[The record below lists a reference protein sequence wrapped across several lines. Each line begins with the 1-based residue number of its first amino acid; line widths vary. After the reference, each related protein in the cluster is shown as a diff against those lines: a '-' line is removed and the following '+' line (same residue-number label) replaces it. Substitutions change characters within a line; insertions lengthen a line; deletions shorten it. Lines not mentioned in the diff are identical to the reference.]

1 MNDEIH
7 KSALR
12 SGRIKSALFLMLVG
26 LPLAGFLLGVMA
38 VPVQLFD
45 LPGASTGVGTKV
57 FGAGFVFALF
67 SFLGSA
73 PVAMLA
79 IAIGGIFLARG
90 NVIALRSL
98 LLALAITL
106 AVCGLV
112 LSILTGALVRLSNIP
127 GVLAAFVSV
136 AIPLL
141 ASAAICWR
149 ITRRWHSS
157 AVAGST

>member
-1 MNDEIH
+1 MSGDSH
-7 KSALR
+7 KNALR
-12 SGRIKSALFLMLVG
+12 SGRIRSALVLVLIG

-45 LPGASTGVGTKV
+45 LPGTSTGVGAKI

-67 SFLGSA
+67 SFLASA
-73 PVAMLA
+73 PVAMFA
-79 IAIGGIFLARG
+79 VAIGRIFLARG
-90 NVIALRSL
+90 DVIALRSL
-98 LLALAITL
+98 LLALAIAL

-112 LSILTGALVRLSNIP
+112 LSILTGALVRLSNMP

-141 ASAAICWR
+141 ASATICWR

-157 AVAGST
+157 AVTGST